1 MHDTH
6 DANDT
11 NDMYNMHYMHEL
23 MWMIAYGPSVAE
35 NHDGRVLRESECTGA
50 GRRLIQ
56 QVFSAFPIHLVLL
69 PIVKPI
75 SVTRNTITTINC
87 DYPLLLNIAH
97 RPMIRLRRYFPTQ
110 RTRLGLDDCNRPV
123 RILPQTVRRVERF
136 CDEPAVL
143 ADLNEDAVG
152 ISVPVREG
160 LMIRRRRVCS
170 LGDVRIEKISR
181 QRCEGG

>member
-1 MHDTH
+1 MHACT
-6 DANDT
+6 
-11 NDMYNMHYMHEL
+11 E
-23 MWMIAYGPSVAE
+23 E
-35 NHDGRVLRESECTGA
+35 GRTLIHQVLAPIPVRII
-50 GRRLIQ
+50 RL
-56 QVFSAFPIHLVLL
+56 LL
-69 PIVKPI
+69 PILKPI
-75 SVTRNTITTINC
+75 SVTRIDITINY